1 MQSIILASLGE
12 VLAKHFENKDV
23 NGLWSVIMF
32 VCLPEVK
39 CLKVSKENT
48 TPSNSLSMLA

>member
-1 MQSIILASLGE
+1 MRSIILASLGE
-12 VLAKHFENKDV
+12 VLARHFENKDV